1 MQRIEIKRISRNGA
15 TIQTTIIQDGGPDD
29 SAIQESANTFAAILE
44 QGRRQRRWLLAF
56 GAAVLFLEGVILTLW
71 RG

>member
-1 MQRIEIKRISRNGA
+1 MRRIEIKRISRNGA
-15 TIQTTIIQDGGPDD
+15 TIQTTIIQDGRPDY
-29 SAIQESANTFAAILE
+29 SEIQESANTFAAILE